1 MRVRLDP
8 EGAAVEIVLHR
19 PSGFQMLDRAAIAA
33 VKSWHFLPA
42 MRDGR
47 PVSAWVEI
55 PVRFHLR

>member
-8 EGAAVEIVLHR
+8 EGTAVEIVLRR
-19 PSGFQMLDRAAIAA
+19 PSGFQMLDRAALAA

>member
-1 MRVRLDP
+1 VRVRLDP

-42 MRDGR
+42 TRDGR